1 MVNRLLWGL
10 KCAAGAK
17 NMVFFVVSMGKTSIF
32 RAKARRRR
40 AQNLLQ
46 IFEFLEIWVPTA
58 ENPPYLREILSTRG
72 GFRLQIPLMWKN
84 ELYTWEIQ
92 KRIEPHLALV

>member
-1 MVNRLLWGL
+1 MRRRREKNDVFAVFFFRVNYLLWGL

-58 ENPPYLREILSTRG
+58 EPPPT
-72 GFRLQIPLMWKN
+72 
-84 ELYTWEIQ
+84 
-92 KRIEPHLALV
+92 

>member
-1 MVNRLLWGL
+1 MMILLFFRVNYLLWGL

-46 IFEFLEIWVPTA
+46 IFEILEIWVPTA
-58 ENPPYLREILSTRG
+58 ENPPQLKRDFEHKG
-72 GFRLQIPLMWKN
+72 GFSAPK
-84 ELYTWEIQ
+84 T
-92 KRIEPHLALV
+92 AD